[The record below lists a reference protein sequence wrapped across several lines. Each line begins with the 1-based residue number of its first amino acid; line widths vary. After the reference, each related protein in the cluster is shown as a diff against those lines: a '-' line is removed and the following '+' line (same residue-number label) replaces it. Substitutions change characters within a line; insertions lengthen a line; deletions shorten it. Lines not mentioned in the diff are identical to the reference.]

1 MLKEKKMQRPRIPVD
16 ILFEECKRAIIKEI
30 AKQYHKEANEIIRL
44 ASDEDRKEFM
54 KYFHEDKG
62 NICCLVLDRIKRDL
76 VKAGKWTAEGL
87 DAFGKPWI

>member
-1 MLKEKKMQRPRIPVD
+1 MKKPRIPID
-16 ILFEECKRAIIKEI
+16 ILYEECKKAVIKEI
-30 AKQYHKEANEIIRL
+30 AKQHHKEANEIIRL

-76 VKAGKWTAEGL
+76 ITEGKLTAKDE
-87 DAFGKPWI
+87 DAFGKPFML

>member
-1 MLKEKKMQRPRIPVD
+1 MKKPSIPVD
-16 ILFEECKRAIIKEI
+16 ILYEECLKAVRKEI
-30 AKQYHKEANEIIRL
+30 RKDCYQEAKEILRL
-44 ASDEDRKEFM
+44 ASEEDRKEFM

-76 VKAGKWTAEGL
+76 IANGKWTSVTM